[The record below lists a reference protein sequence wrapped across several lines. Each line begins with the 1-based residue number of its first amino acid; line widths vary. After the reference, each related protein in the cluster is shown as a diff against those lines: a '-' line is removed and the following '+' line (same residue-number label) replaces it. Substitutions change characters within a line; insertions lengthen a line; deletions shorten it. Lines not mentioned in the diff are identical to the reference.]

1 MGTCRAMR
9 HLKPD
14 PVPDELIDE
23 VIWAATR
30 APSPGNSQGWDFVVV
45 TDQAK
50 RAAIGAAVRDAM
62 GDRVAQMPHHDRT
75 SRLMLQGTQNL
86 IDTLGTAPVIIL
98 VCGPVIYPYDAPR
111 EQFTTVYSGMEIE
124 PFLAAGE
131 HRSRIRQSLGFDPSD
146 VVAMVCGPEVM
157 MRFTVQAL
165 ERRGVAAERI
175 YLSLERNMQCATGY
189 CGHCQFGPKFICK
202 DGPVFRYDTIAPFF
216 GKQEV

>member
-1 MGTCRAMR
+1 MDVFEAMGTCRAMR

-111 EQFTTVYSGMEIE
+111 EQFTWSALYPAAQNIL
-124 PFLAAGE
+124 LAARALGLGTVFT
-131 HRSRIRQSLGFDPSD
+131 SLY
-146 VVAMVCGPEVM
+146 
-157 MRFTVQAL
+157 R
-165 ERRGVAAERI
+165 AAEPAIRAELGI
-175 YLSLERNMQCATGY
+175 PEHIKIAALIPMGWPARD
-189 CGHCQFGPKFICK
+189 FGPVNRQPVERFVHR
-202 DGPVFRYDTIAPFF
+202 DGWEGEKRHHGPPL
-216 GKQEV
+216 